1 MTRSISSLQTQTTQS
16 SQRPLYLSA
25 GILFIALFVML
36 NVANSI
42 LAANFDFPN
51 ILRQPPENALT
62 LYQQNQGLI
71 RPAYYLFS
79 ITGILMIPIS
89 LLLHRILSDK
99 NPMLLNTATTFGVI
113 TGIVQVLGFIRW
125 VFLAPF
131 LVNTYFDPSSSQA
144 TKEAVLV
151 MQEAFNRYAGV
162 AVGEHLG
169 WLFTGVW
176 LVLIGVFVAQN
187 RAKILKPWMGYA
199 TISLGLMVLVG
210 SAEQFG
216 YEPPFV
222 AWSFIIGYGG
232 FFVGLLIFGIY
243 LLFARPKEISHE

>member
-1 MTRSISSLQTQTTQS
+1 MTRSISSVQPRVTH

-25 GILFIALFVML
+25 GVLFIVMFAML
-36 NVANSI
+36 NVANSL
-42 LAANFDFPN
+42 LAANFNFPD

-62 LYQQNQGLI
+62 LYQQNQGII
-71 RPAYYLFS
+71 RFAYYLFS

-89 LLLHRILSDK
+89 LLLHRILSPK
-99 NPMLLNTATTFGVI
+99 NPMLLTMATTFGVI

-131 LVNTYFDPSSSQA
+131 LVTTYFDPGSSQA
-144 TKEAVLV
+144 TKDAVLV

-169 WLFTGVW
+169 WLFTGIW
-176 LVLIGVFVAQN
+176 LVLLGIFVAQN
-187 RAKILKPWMGYA
+187 RARILKPWMGYM
-199 TISLGLMVLVG
+199 TLSLGLMVLIG

-222 AWSFIIGYGG
+222 AWSFIVGYGG
-232 FFVGLLIFGIY
+232 FFTGLLVLGIY
-243 LLFARPKEISHE
+243 LLFARPKEVSHE

>member
-125 VFLAPF
+125 IFLAPF

-243 LLFARPKEISHE
+243 LLFARPKEISHG